1 MMLELLVKAT
11 LVLGVAALFGAVSR
25 GRVAASTRHAA
36 WVAALVGAVLVP
48 VLGASLPAI
57 RLPLL
62 PAELRARPVA
72 APAVQETRLVA
83 DDLGDASAIV
93 HARPSPRTV
102 PQRAAASAAATDD
115 TRVLLRQVRDAVASL
130 PWLAVIW
137 GIGAF
142 VVLARLVASRVAVAR
157 LTRSRV
163 PGRKPW
169 LGMARR
175 LARMMRVPR
184 RVRFMRSDRVSMP
197 IACGVLRPA
206 VVLPVE
212 ADAWNDARIRAVL
225 LHELAHVR
233 RRDCLTQLVVDAAVA
248 LLWFHPLAWVA
259 RRAVRRERERAC
271 DDLVL
276 VAGTDAPE
284 YASHLLDVARA
295 AQGQPSGLVMSGGVA
310 MARASELE
318 GRLMAILDT
327 TRARQALTARTLA
340 TVFMVT
346 VAIVTPMSALDLW
359 HAPGTA
365 AHAVLAPPLGQPAP
379 LPRPAPPTTAIA
391 PETRRE
397 AHMPAAVLS
406 DAQAVAQGSATAQ
419 GTASAQGKPAA
430 RTAATTP
437 AHDGP
442 TPMPTPTPTPTPST
456 RPAVAPMPGPAGP
469 GPGVRGGVQGGVP
482 GGVLAGPVKV
492 GAGDKTRKPAD
503 PKVIAALTEALKDSD
518 LEVRQQALFTLG
530 RYGDPSSLD
539 AIVGALG
546 DADAEMRQQAAFAL
560 RQYDS
565 PRVRQ
570 ALAAA
575 LKDKDAEVRQQAA
588 FSLGAQRSKESVDP
602 LLGALT
608 DTDSEVRSQAAFAL
622 AQIRDPRAAD
632 ALMVAAKDK
641 DAEVRAQAFMGL
653 ARIGDPRAKDLAI
666 AALKDE
672 SPEVRRVAA
681 MTLANLVD
689 HDQ

>member
-1 MMLELLVKAT
+1 
-11 LVLGVAALFGAVSR
+11 
-25 GRVAASTRHAA
+25 
-36 WVAALVGAVLVP
+36 
-48 VLGASLPAI
+48 
-57 RLPLL
+57 
-62 PAELRARPVA
+62 
-72 APAVQETRLVA
+72 
-83 DDLGDASAIV
+83 
-93 HARPSPRTV
+93 
-102 PQRAAASAAATDD
+102 
-115 TRVLLRQVRDAVASL
+115 
-130 PWLAVIW
+130 
-137 GIGAF
+137 
-142 VVLARLVASRVAVAR
+142 
-157 LTRSRV
+157 
-163 PGRKPW
+163 
-169 LGMARR
+169 
-175 LARMMRVPR
+175 
-184 RVRFMRSDRVSMP
+184 MP

-206 VVLPVE
+206 VVLPIE
-212 ADAWNDARIRAVL
+212 ADQWHDARIRSVL

-359 HAPGTA
+359 HAPGA
-365 AHAVLAPPLGQPAP
+365 AAQAVLAPPVGHPAP
-379 LPRPAPPTTAIA
+379 LPRPTTPNAMVT
-391 PETRRE
+391 PETRRD
-397 AHMPAAVLS
+397 AATPATGHVDRQPAAS
-406 DAQAVAQGSATAQ
+406 QGSAPTQPSAP
-419 GTASAQGKPAA
+419 AQGKPATQPPVA
-430 RTAATTP
+430 STP
-437 AHDGP
+437 AHAG
-442 TPMPTPTPTPTPST
+442 PMPTPTPTPTPTPSVRPVIAST
-456 RPAVAPMPGPAGP
+456 PGPKPAV
-469 GPGVRGGVQGGVP
+469 GGMQ
-482 GGVLAGPVKV
+482 GPVVAPAKAV
-492 GAGDKTRKPAD
+492 ATTRQPAD

-546 DADAEMRQQAAFAL
+546 DADAEMRQRAAFAL

-570 ALAAA
+570 ALAGA

-588 FSLGAQRSKESVDP
+588 FALGAQRSKEAVDP
-602 LLGALT
+602 LLGALA
-608 DTDSEVRSQAAFAL
+608 DADSEVRSQAAFAL

-632 ALMVAAKDK
+632 ALMVAARDK
-641 DAEVRAQAFMGL
+641 DAEVRAQAFFGL
-653 ARIGDPRAKDLAI
+653 AQLGDPRAKDLAI
-666 AALKDE
+666 AGLKDA
-672 SPEVRRVAA
+672 SPEVRRAAA
-681 MTLANLVD
+681 MTLATVID
-689 HDQ
+689 HEK

>member
-1 MMLELLVKAT
+1 M
-11 LVLGVAALFGAVSR
+11 
-25 GRVAASTRHAA
+25 
-36 WVAALVGAVLVP
+36 
-48 VLGASLPAI
+48 
-57 RLPLL
+57 
-62 PAELRARPVA
+62 
-72 APAVQETRLVA
+72 
-83 DDLGDASAIV
+83 
-93 HARPSPRTV
+93 
-102 PQRAAASAAATDD
+102 
-115 TRVLLRQVRDAVASL
+115 RQVRDAVAAL

-137 GIGAF
+137 ALGAF
-142 VVLARLVASRVAVAR
+142 LVLARLVAARVAVAR

-169 LGMARR
+169 LGLARR

-184 RVRFMRSDRVSMP
+184 RVRFLRSDRVSMP

-212 ADAWNDARIRAVL
+212 ADDWHDARIRAVL

-248 LLWFHPLAWVA
+248 LLWFHPLAWMA

-284 YASHLLDVARA
+284 YATHLLDVARA

-327 TRARQALTARTLA
+327 TRARQALTARALA

-346 VAIVTPMSALDLW
+346 LAIVAPMSALDLW
-359 HAPGTA
+359 HAPGATA
-365 AHAVLAPPLGQPAP
+365 RAVLAPPLGQPAP
-379 LPRPAPPTTAIA
+379 LPRPATPPAAIA
-391 PETRRE
+391 RETRHE
-397 AHMPAAVLS
+397 AATPAA
-406 DAQAVAQGSATAQ
+406 AQADPEPAAQGS
-419 GTASAQGKPAA
+419 PAA
-430 RTAATTP
+430 PAPVAAAPTQ
-437 AHDGP
+437 DG
-442 TPMPTPTPTPTPST
+442 PMPTPTPTPTPTPSA
-456 RPAVAPMPGPAGP
+456 RPAIAPMAPMPGVPGP
-469 GPGVRGGVQGGVP
+469 KPGVRGGVQGGVP
-482 GGVLAGPVKV
+482 GGVLAPAKA
-492 GAGDKTRKPAD
+492 GAPDKPRQPAD
-503 PKVIAALTEALKDSD
+503 PKVIAALTEALKDTD

-539 AIVGALG
+539 AMIGALG

-565 PRVRQ
+565 PRARQ
-570 ALAAA
+570 ALAGA
-575 LKDKDAEVRQQAA
+575 LKDRDAEVRQQAA
-588 FSLGAQRSKESVDP
+588 FALGAQRSKESVDP

-608 DTDSEVRSQAAFAL
+608 DADPEVRSQAAFAL

-632 ALMVAAKDK
+632 ALMVAAKDSN
-641 DAEVRAQAFMGL
+641 AEVRAQAFLGL
-653 ARIGDPRAKDLAI
+653 ARLGDPRAKDLAI
-666 AALKDE
+666 VALKDE

-681 MTLANLVD
+681 MALANLVD
-689 HDQ
+689 HDE

>member
-11 LVLGVAALFGAVSR
+11 LVLGAAALFGAASR
-25 GRVAASTRHAA
+25 GRVSASTRHAA

-62 PAELRARPVA
+62 PAELRVLQAA
-72 APAVQETRLVA
+72 APAEPEALVVEGRA
-83 DDLGDASAIV
+83 RSAGVRSAPEDIGDASAIV
-93 HARPSPRTV
+93 HSSALRPRPPRH
-102 PQRAAASAAATDD
+102 AAASAATADD
-115 TRVLLRQVRDAVASL
+115 SRVLLRQLRDAVSQL

-137 GIGAF
+137 AIGAF
-142 VVLARLVASRVAVAR
+142 LLLARLVASRVAVAR
-157 LTRSRV
+157 LTRNRV
-163 PGRKPW
+163 PGGKAW
-169 LGMARR
+169 LGLARR
-175 LARMMRVPR
+175 LARVMRVPR
-184 RVRFMRSDRVSMP
+184 RVRFLRSDRVSMP

-206 VVLPVE
+206 IVLPVD
-212 ADAWNDARIRAVL
+212 ADNWHDARIRSVL

-233 RRDCLTQLVVDAAVA
+233 RRDCLTQLIVDAAVA
-248 LLWFHPLAWVA
+248 LLWFHPLAWAA

-295 AQGQPSGLVMSGGVA
+295 AHGQPSGLVMSGGVA

-340 TVFMVT
+340 TVLMVT

-365 AHAVLAPPLGQPAP
+365 AQAVLAPPLGQPGP
-379 LPRPAPPTTAIA
+379 LPKPALATAAIT

-397 AHMPAAVLS
+397 AVTPAAVHV
-406 DAQAVAQGSATAQ
+406 DPQPAAQGSAPAQ
-419 GTASAQGKPAA
+419 GQPAPQTPAASAPVQG
-430 RTAATTP
+430 
-437 AHDGP
+437 GP
-442 TPMPTPTPTPTPST
+442 MPMPTPTPTPTPSA
-456 RPAVAPMPGPAGP
+456 RPMIAAMPGPKP
-469 GPGVRGGVQGGVP
+469 GLHGIQ
-482 GGVLAGPVKV
+482 GGVLAPAKA
-492 GAGDKTRKPAD
+492 GAATTRTPAD

-539 AIVGALG
+539 AIVGALA

-565 PRVRQ
+565 PRARQ
-570 ALAAA
+570 ALAGA

-588 FSLGAQRSKESVDP
+588 FALGAQRSKDSVDP
-602 LLGALT
+602 LLAALS
-608 DTDSEVRSQAAFAL
+608 DTDAEVRSHAAFAL

-632 ALMVAAKDK
+632 ALMVAARDK
-641 DAEVRAQAFMGL
+641 DPEVRAQAFLGL
-653 ARIGDPRAKDLAI
+653 SRLGDPRVKDLAI
-666 AALKDE
+666 AGLKDA

-681 MTLANLVD
+681 MTLANLAD
-689 HDQ
+689 YEK

>member
-25 GRVAASTRHAA
+25 GRAAASTRHAA

-62 PAELRARPVA
+62 PAELRALPAPSPVA
-72 APAVQETRLVA
+72 PVASLVE
-83 DDLGDASAIV
+83 DDSADASAIA
-93 HARPSPRTV
+93 HTMPSRRHV
-102 PQRAAASAAATDD
+102 PQHAAASAATADD
-115 TRVLLRQVRDAVASL
+115 TRALLRQVRDAVAAL

-137 GIGAF
+137 ALGAF
-142 VVLARLVASRVAVAR
+142 LVLARLVASRVAAAR
-157 LTRSRV
+157 LTRNRV

-169 LGMARR
+169 LGLARR
-175 LARMMRVPR
+175 LARLMRVPR
-184 RVRFMRSDRVSMP
+184 RVRFLRSDRVSMP

-212 ADAWNDARIRAVL
+212 ADDWQDARVRAVL

-233 RRDCLTQLVVDAAVA
+233 RRDCLTQLIVDAAVA
-248 LLWFHPLAWVA
+248 LLWFHPLAWVG

-284 YASHLLDVARA
+284 YATHLLDVARA

-327 TRARQALTARTLA
+327 TRARHALTARALA

-346 VAIVTPMSALDLW
+346 LAIVAPTSALDFW
-359 HAPGTA
+359 HAPGATA
-365 AHAVLAPPLGQPAP
+365 RAVLAPPVGRPAP
-379 LPRPAPPTTAIA
+379 LPRPAPPPAAIA
-391 PETRRE
+391 RE
-397 AHMPAAVLS
+397 ARHEAATSAAAQAEPPAA
-406 DAQAVAQGSATAQ
+406 AQASPAVAPVAAPPAQ
-419 GTASAQGKPAA
+419 
-430 RTAATTP
+430 
-437 AHDGP
+437 DGP
-442 TPMPTPTPTPTPST
+442 APMPMPTPTPTPSA
-456 RPAVAPMPGPAGP
+456 RPVIAPMAPMPGIPGP
-469 GPGVRGGVQGGVP
+469 KPGVRGGVQGGVP
-482 GGVLAGPVKV
+482 GGVIAPPAKAGPEKP
-492 GAGDKTRKPAD
+492 RQPAD
-503 PKVIAALTEALKDSD
+503 PTIIAALTEALKDSD

-539 AIVGALG
+539 AMIGALG

-560 RQYDS
+560 SRYDS
-565 PRVRQ
+565 PRARQ
-570 ALAAA
+570 ALAGA
-575 LKDKDAEVRQQAA
+575 LKDRAAEVRQQAA
-588 FSLGAQRSKESVDP
+588 FALGALRAKESVDP
-602 LLGALT
+602 LLGALA
-608 DTDSEVRSQAAFAL
+608 DTDPEVRGQAAFAL

-632 ALMVAAKDK
+632 ALMVAAKDSN
-641 DAEVRAQAFMGL
+641 AEVRTQAFFGL
-653 ARIGDPRAKDLAI
+653 AQLGDPRAKDLAI

-681 MTLANLVD
+681 MALANLVD
-689 HDQ
+689 HDE